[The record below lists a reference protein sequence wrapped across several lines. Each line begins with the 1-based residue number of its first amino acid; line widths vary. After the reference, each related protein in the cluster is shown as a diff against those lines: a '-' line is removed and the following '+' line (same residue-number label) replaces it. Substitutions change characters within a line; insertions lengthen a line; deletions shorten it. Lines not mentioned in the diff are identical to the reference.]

1 MRTRD
6 EPKGVGGY
14 IRQRVIPAGMTVTAA
29 AERLDVSRVA
39 LSNLLNGRAS
49 LSQQM
54 AVRLKTAFGAD
65 LDELFRIQAEAES
78 GRRRAEE
85 RTIAV
90 RTYVPPLL
98 TIKASQI
105 DGWADQAEEARSR
118 LPALVRRLIRSTG
131 RDLLEVDFPAY
142 GEGQRPGWDGRV
154 ESRAATPWIPEG
166 RSGWELS
173 TSSDPAKK
181 AESDFRNRLARPA
194 EERAETTFVF
204 VSSRNW
210 PKKNQW
216 AEKRRAEGHWKDV
229 KALDASDLEQ
239 WLEGS
244 IEGQVWLAEQL
255 LLPSIEDCMTLDRAW
270 ERWAE
275 VTKPRLEE
283 AIFEPAV
290 RAHRREFVSWLR
302 RSAPGRPFAVA
313 ADSTDEAIAF
323 LACLFRDEDVRA
335 ESGDR
340 AVVVSAAQTLRTLVG
355 ATSSFIPIVSDE
367 RAEPELAHWQRHAI
381 VVRPRNTVARK
392 PDIELGLLGYEAFG
406 KSLMAMG
413 FTRAGVDRLARESGL
428 SPTILRRRLSENDA
442 LRTPRWAG
450 ELETA
455 RKVVPMALVGSW
467 HVDSK
472 ADREV
477 LSTLAGR
484 PFREA
489 EVDLAALRTWNDSPV
504 WSAGKYRGVVSK
516 IDALFAVARHMTPED
531 LDDFLLLSEYVLSE
545 ADPALELA
553 PDRRWAAALYD
564 KLRDHSDALRTGI
577 SETLVLLAVHG
588 NDLLQTRLGIDLE
601 ARASDLVRRLLAP
614 DGVEA
619 PLTVETLMSYDRD
632 LPRLAEAA
640 PDALLGLLET
650 DLRRDDSALFELLKP
665 APPGPF
671 ADCPRTGLLWAL
683 ECLAWNPRNLSRVV
697 LILGQLSKT
706 PIDDN
711 WINRPINSLKAI
723 FRSWMPQTAASLD
736 DRFRAL
742 ELLCGRTPEVG
753 WQICMGQCR
762 GGPRTGDYSYRPR
775 WRGDAADAGEPI
787 LVDDRLEFE
796 RKALELLLEWPEELD
811 ARRLGDLVDLL
822 GGMAGENVERV
833 WALIEGWLEGRPEE
847 VERAALRER
856 LRRFGYAS
864 AHPARA
870 VKLALRERAKDLY
883 EQLAP
888 QDPASRHAWL
898 FAEHWIHEWPDGFD
912 DAMDYTEREERITK
926 RRAEAMGEIWS
937 DQGLEGALSL
947 LSSSNAAETVGA
959 FVSRCVPARRA
970 RGQLVRA
977 CLTGHGFPGLELEKG
992 KVDGFLRGFLGAEDE
1007 RARMNLLASLAE
1019 VLAREQVA
1027 RLLSCAPSSSET
1039 WRFVERQEDDVRER
1053 YWREMIPYPVV
1064 GVPAQEL
1071 TELVDGL
1078 LEAGRPRAAFQTA
1091 HLCWDSVETSRLKRL
1106 LHGVVVGGRETDRSV
1121 QLRAYDICRAIESL
1135 SKRNGVTTNEMTDL
1149 ELAFIEFLEYD
1160 DYGMPNLER
1169 RVAEDP
1175 SYFVWLVALA
1185 FKRSDGGED
1194 PEGWPV
1200 QDSGKRVYAAQL
1212 ALSALEKVAR
1222 IPGTK
1227 TGEDE
1232 LDVEPLQNWVSEA
1245 RRQGRLFGRTD
1256 VVDDRI
1262 GQLLCQEARDG
1273 SSPWPSRPVC
1283 EAMEA
1288 VATKALASGF
1298 LVGVLNSRGVVAGRE
1313 GGGQERELA
1322 ARYLAWAEPLAFEFP
1337 FVSQV
1342 LERIATSYDRDATY
1356 WDSEAARRQR
1366 MEL

>member
-29 AERLDVSRVA
+29 AVRLDVSRVA

-49 LSQQM
+49 LSRQM

-98 TIKASQI
+98 TIKASRI
-105 DGWADQAEEARSR
+105 DGWADQAENADRC

-142 GEGQRPGWDGRV
+142 GEGQRRGWDGRV
-154 ESRAATPWIPEG
+154 EARAATPWIPEG

-173 TSSDPAKK
+173 TSRDTARK
-181 AESDFRNRLARPA
+181 ATSDFRNRLALPA

-216 AEKRRAEGHWKDV
+216 AKKRKAEGHWKGV

-239 WLEGS
+239 WLEES

-255 LLPSIEDCMTLDRAW
+255 QLPSVEECMTLDRAW

-275 VTKPRLEE
+275 VTRPRLSE
-283 AIFEPAV
+283 AIFAPAV
-290 RAHRREFVSWLR
+290 RAHRGKFVSWLG
-302 RSAPGRPFAVA
+302 RSAPKEPFAVA
-313 ADSTDEAIAF
+313 ADSADEAIAF
-323 LACLFRDEDVRA
+323 LACLFRDEGVPA
-335 ESGDR
+335 ESGAR
-340 AVVVSAAQTLRTLVG
+340 AVVVSAAQTLRTLAG
-355 ATSSFIPIVSDE
+355 ATSSFIPIVSDA
-367 RAEPELAHWQRHAI
+367 RAERELAHWQRHAI
-381 VVRPRNTVARK
+381 VVRPRNAVGPK
-392 PDIELGLLGYEAFG
+392 PDIDLGLLGHEAFE

-413 FTRAGVDRLARESGL
+413 FSRARVDPLARESGR
-428 SPTILRRRLSENDA
+428 SPTILRRRLSENAA
-442 LRTPRWAG
+442 LKQPRWAG
-450 ELETA
+450 DFETA
-455 RKVVPMALVGSW
+455 RKIVPMALVGSW

-472 ADREV
+472 ADQEV
-477 LSTLAGR
+477 LSTLADR
-484 PFREA
+484 SFREVGEHMA
-489 EVDLAALRTWNDSPV
+489 DLRTWDDSPV
-504 WSAGKYRGVVSK
+504 WSAGRYCGVVSK
-516 IDALFAVARHMTPED
+516 IDALFAVARHMTRRD
-531 LDDFLLLSEYVLSE
+531 LDDFLFLSEYVLSE
-545 ADPALELA
+545 ADPALKLA
-553 PDRRWAAALYD
+553 PDQRWAAALYD

-577 SETLVLLAVHG
+577 SETLVLLSVHG
-588 NDLLQTRLGIDLE
+588 NDLLQTSLGVDVE
-601 ARASDLVRRLLAP
+601 AQVSDLVRRLLAP

-640 PDALLGLLET
+640 PNAFLELLEG

-665 APPGPF
+665 APPDPF

-683 ECLAWNPRNLSRVV
+683 ECLAWNPRDLSRVV

-711 WINRPINSLKAI
+711 WTNRPINSLKAI
-723 FRSWMPQTAASLD
+723 FGSWMPLTAASLD
-736 DRFRAL
+736 HRFRAL
-742 ELLCGRTPEVG
+742 ELLCGRTPDVG

-762 GGPRTGDYSYRPR
+762 DGPRTGDYSYRPR

-787 LVDDRLEFE
+787 SHQERFEFE
-796 RKALELLLEWPEELD
+796 RRALVLLLEWPEELD
-811 ARRLGDLVDLL
+811 AGRLGDLVDLL

-847 VERAALRER
+847 EERAALRER

-898 FAEHWIHEWPDGFD
+898 FAEHWIHEWPEGFD

-926 RRAEAMGEIWS
+926 RREEAMGEIWS

-947 LSSSNAAETVGA
+947 LPSSNAAGTVGT
-959 FVSRCVPARRA
+959 FVWQCAPDRRA
-970 RGQLVRA
+970 RAGVVQA
-977 CLTGHGFPGLELEKG
+977 CLSGDLAAGPEFEEGQ
-992 KVDGFLRGFLGAEDE
+992 VDGFLRGFLSEADED
-1007 RARMNLLASLAE
+1007 ARVELLHGLAE
-1019 VLAREQVA
+1019 ELPREQVA
-1027 RLLSCAPSSSET
+1027 RVFLCAPFGSET
-1039 WRFVERQEDDVRER
+1039 WRLVSEQDDDIQEM
-1053 YWREMIPYPVV
+1053 YWREVWPYPLVRL
-1064 GVPAQEL
+1064 PTDEL
-1071 TELVDGL
+1071 TDLVDRL
-1078 LEAGRPRAAFQTA
+1078 LAAGRPRAAVIA
-1091 HLCWDSVETSRLKRL
+1091 LHLDWDAVETSRLRRL
-1106 LHGVVVGGRETDRSV
+1106 LNGIKDGPEPDRSIRLDGSDV
-1121 QLRAYDICRAIESL
+1121 CRAIESL
-1135 SKRNGVTTNEMTDL
+1135 SKRSGVTADEMADV
-1149 ELAFIEFLEYD
+1149 EFVFFKLLKHD
-1160 DYGMPNLER
+1160 DYGVPNLER

-1175 SYFVWLVALA
+1175 GYFVWLVALA
-1185 FKRSDGGED
+1185 FERSDGGKD
-1194 PEGWPV
+1194 PEGWPAPHPRNSV
-1200 QDSGKRVYAAQL
+1200 RLGQL
-1212 ALSALEKVAR
+1212 ALSVLEKVAR
-1222 IPGTK
+1222 IPGAK
-1227 TGEDE
+1227 TGESE
-1232 LDVEPLQNWVSEA
+1232 LDVGTLQGWVSEA
-1245 RRQGRLFGRTD
+1245 RRQGRLLGRAD
-1256 VVDDRI
+1256 EVDCRI
-1262 GQLLCQEARDG
+1262 GQLLCQEARGG
-1273 SSPWPSRPVC
+1273 SSWPSRQVC
-1283 EAMEA
+1283 EAMEV
-1288 VATKALASGF
+1288 VATEALASGF
-1298 LVGVLNSRGVVAGRE
+1298 YVGVRNSRGVVTRAE

-1322 ARYLAWAEPLAFEFP
+1322 ARYRAWAQPLAFEFP

-1342 LERIATSYDRDATY
+1342 LERIATSYDRNATY
-1356 WDSEAARRQR
+1356 WDSEGARRQR

>member
-1 MRTRD
+1 M
-6 EPKGVGGY
+6 
-14 IRQRVIPAGMTVTAA
+14 
-29 AERLDVSRVA
+29 
-39 LSNLLNGRAS
+39 
-49 LSQQM
+49 
-54 AVRLKTAFGAD
+54 
-65 LDELFRIQAEAES
+65 
-78 GRRRAEE
+78 
-85 RTIAV
+85 
-90 RTYVPPLL
+90 
-98 TIKASQI
+98 
-105 DGWADQAEEARSR
+105 
-118 LPALVRRLIRSTG
+118 
-131 RDLLEVDFPAY
+131 DFPGY
-142 GEGQRPGWDGRV
+142 GEGQRLGWDGRV
-154 ESRAATPWIPEG
+154 EARAATPWVPEG

-173 TSSDPAKK
+173 TSKDPARK
-181 AESDFRNRLARPA
+181 ATSDFRNRLALPA
-194 EERAETTFVF
+194 EERAQTTFVY

-210 PKKNQW
+210 AKKNQW
-216 AEKRRAEGHWKDV
+216 AEKRRSEDHWKDV
-229 KALDASDLEQ
+229 KVLDASDLEQ
-239 WLEGS
+239 WLEES

-255 LLPSIEDCMTLDRAW
+255 DLPSIEDCMTLDRAW

-275 VTKPRLEE
+275 VTQPRLSE

-302 RSAPGRPFAVA
+302 RPDPEGPFAVA

-323 LACLFRDEDVRA
+323 LACLFRDEGVLA

-355 ATSSFIPIVSDE
+355 ATSSFIPIVSDAQ
-367 RAEPELAHWQRHAI
+367 AEPELAHWRRHAI
-381 VVRPRNTVARK
+381 VVRPRNAVGPK
-392 PDIELGLLGYEAFG
+392 PNIDLGLLGHEAFG

-413 FTRAGVDRLARESGL
+413 FSRARVDRLARESGR
-428 SPTILRRRLSENDA
+428 SPTILRRRLSENAA
-442 LRTPRWAG
+442 LRKPRWAG
-450 ELETA
+450 EFETA
-455 RKVVPMALVGSW
+455 RKIVPMALVGSW

-477 LSTLAGR
+477 FSTLADR
-484 PFREA
+484 PFREV

-504 WSAGKYRGVVSK
+504 WSAGRYRGVVSK

-564 KLRDHSDALRTGI
+564 KPRDHSDALRTGI
-577 SETLVLLAVHG
+577 SETLVLLSVHG
-588 NDLLQTRLGIDLE
+588 NDLFQTRLGIDLE
-601 ARASDLVRRLLAP
+601 AQVSDLVRRLLAP

-640 PDALLGLLET
+640 PNAFLELLER
-650 DLRRDDSALFELLKP
+650 DLGRDDSALFELLKS

-706 PIDDN
+706 PVDDN
-711 WINRPINSLKAI
+711 WVNRPINSLKAI

-847 VERAALRER
+847 AERGALRER
-856 LRRFGYAS
+856 LRRFGYAN

-870 VKLALRERAKDLY
+870 VKPALRERAKDLY

-888 QDPASRHAWL
+888 RDPASRHAWL
-898 FAEHWIHEWPDGFD
+898 FAEHWIREWPEDRD
-912 DAMDYTEREERITK
+912 EAMDFSKREERIRA
-926 RRAEAMGEIWS
+926 RRTQAMKEIWS
-937 DQGLEGALSL
+937 SKGLGGALTL
-947 LSSSNAAETVGA
+947 LSSSNAPDTVGIFA
-959 FVSRCVPARRA
+959 SRCVPDRRA
-970 RGQLVRA
+970 QADVLRA
-977 CLTGHGFPGLELEKG
+977 CLSGDLPRSFGVDETKL
-992 KVDGFLRGFLGAEDE
+992 DGFLQGFVSAGVEESREELLRG
-1007 RARMNLLASLAE
+1007 LAE
-1019 VLAREQVA
+1019 ELPSEQVA
-1027 RLLSCAPSSSET
+1027 RLLRSAPFSSET
-1039 WRFVERQEDDVRER
+1039 RRLVSEQDGDIRKK
-1053 YWREMIPYPVV
+1053 YWREVWPYPLVRV
-1064 GVPAQEL
+1064 HTDEL
-1071 TELVDGL
+1071 TDLVDRL
-1078 LEAGRPRAAFQTA
+1078 LAAGRPRAALLA
-1091 HLCWDSVETSRLKRL
+1091 LHLDWDAVETSRLRRL
-1106 LHGVVVGGRETDRSV
+1106 LNGIVLGPEPDRSI
-1121 QLRAYDICRAIESL
+1121 QIDGYDVCRAIESL
-1135 SKRNGVTTNEMTDL
+1135 SKRSGVAADEMAD
-1149 ELAFIEFLEYD
+1149 FEFVFFDRLEYD
-1160 DYGMPNLER
+1160 DYGVPSLER

-1175 SYFVWLVALA
+1175 SYFVWLVALLH
-1185 FKRSDGGED
+1185 KRKDGRED
-1194 PEGWPV
+1194 PDDWPV
-1200 QDSGKRVYAAQL
+1200 ANPDKRAYLGQL
-1212 ALSALEKVAR
+1212 AFSVLQRVAR
-1222 IPGTK
+1222 IPGAK
-1227 TGEDE
+1227 SGNGEI
-1232 LDVEPLQNWVSEA
+1232 DVEALQGWVSEV
-1245 RRQGRLFGRTD
+1245 RRQGGQCGRASA
-1256 VVDDRI
+1256 VDECV
-1262 GQLLCQEARDG
+1262 GQLLSKGPPDG
-1273 SSPWPSRPVC
+1273 NGSWPSRQVC

-1288 VATKALASGF
+1288 LATKALAGGF
-1298 LVGVLNSRGVVAGRE
+1298 HVGVLNSRGTVTRAE

-1322 ARYLAWAEPLAFEFP
+1322 ARYRAWAEPLAFEFP

-1342 LERIATSYDRDATY
+1342 LERIARSYDRNATY

-1366 MEL
+1366 LEL